1 MQIINIS
8 IANRIACT
16 AAGTSAVQHNT
27 DYQVQFSFD
36 AEWDAYPSKKA
47 VFVWQ
52 ENDSTVAEFIN
63 FTGTLVPM
71 PKISGSSYILI
82 GVTAGDMLTSTAA
95 KIHCRG
101 SILTAAGREE

>member
-1 MQIINIS
+1 MQIINIT
-8 IANRIACT
+8 IADRIAY
-16 AAGTSAVQHNT
+16 ADNGTSAVQHNT

-52 ENDSTVAEFIN
+52 EGDSTVAEFVS
-63 FTGTLVPM
+63 FTGNLAPM

-95 KIHCRG
+95 KIHCRD
-101 SILTAAGREE
+101 SIVTLAGREA

>member
-1 MQIINIS
+1 MQIINIT

-16 AAGTSAVQHNT
+16 DPGTAAVQHNT
-27 DYQVQFSFD
+27 DYQVQFTFD
-36 AEWDAYPSKKA
+36 AEWDAHASKKA

-52 ENDSTVAEFIN
+52 EGDSTVAEFVS
-63 FTGTLVPM
+63 FTGSLVPM
-71 PKISGSSYILI
+71 PKISGSSFILI

-95 KIHCRG
+95 RIHCRD